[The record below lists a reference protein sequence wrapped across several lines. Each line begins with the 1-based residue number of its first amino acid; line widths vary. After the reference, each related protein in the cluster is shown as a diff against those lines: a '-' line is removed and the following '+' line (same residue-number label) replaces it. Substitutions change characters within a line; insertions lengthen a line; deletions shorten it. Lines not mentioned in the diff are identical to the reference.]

1 MIFSNIGRMQEL
13 IMEEIEQVGGL
24 VRVSIKM
31 TRGLLALG
39 LKIEPVFDIGSVALN
54 LMQLQAIVILS
65 NPTRN

>member
-1 MIFSNIGRMQEL
+1 
-13 IMEEIEQVGGL
+13 MEEIEQVGGL